1 MRGTALSRERACWN
15 ECEELSGDVIARTSV
30 WNFRAEVVI
39 WKQHRALYI
48 YIHLVNSLSP
58 HAVLCG
64 HFHTPSFPPTGAK
77 QRSCAGT
84 LQSSS
89 SCCGGKPQI
98 KAYSSCLLRVDSL
111 GGFDRS
117 RS

>member
-48 YIHLVNSLSP
+48 YTPRELAFPACSALWAFPYPIISAYWGEATQLRWYL
-58 HAVLCG
+58 AVV
-64 HFHTPSFPPTGAK
+64 
-77 QRSCAGT
+77 Q
-84 LQSSS
+84 
-89 SCCGGKPQI
+89 
-98 KAYSSCLLRVDSL
+98 
-111 GGFDRS
+111 
-117 RS
+117 